1 MTDREALLRSV
12 IDSPEDDV
20 PRLVFADWLEEHGE
34 TQRAEFIRVG
44 CEFERLPKE
53 SPRRQQLDGWLTAM
67 ASTKYAEA
75 WYAELPTLR
84 GIKWTDFRR
93 GFVESANVQVANSFL
108 NAQEQIFA
116 AAPINSLTFQL
127 VKPQELEEVLASPLL
142 RRLRKLNLSGN
153 HIGDDGV
160 ELVAACPYLT
170 GLKALEL
177 RNVGMGGRG
186 RQALRDSPYLSK
198 DISLDTSEERS
209 LAAQAALRMLT
220 GRER

>member
-12 IDSPEDDV
+12 IDSPEDDA

-44 CEFERLPKE
+44 CEYERLLKE
-53 SPRRQQLDGWLTAM
+53 SPRWQQLHGWITAM
-67 ASTKYAEA
+67 LSTKYAKA
-75 WYAELPTLR
+75 WYAELPKLL
-84 GIKWTDFRR
+84 GIHWWEFRR
-93 GFVESANVQVANSFL
+93 GFVESANVVVAKAFINS
-108 NAQEQIFA
+108 QEQIFA
-116 AAPINSLTFQL
+116 ATPISSLTFQHIPRQVL
-127 VKPQELEEVLASPLL
+127 GEVLASPLL
-142 RRLRKLNLSGN
+142 GRLRKLNLSGN

-160 ELVAACPYLT
+160 ELVAGCPYLT

-177 RNVGMGGRG
+177 RNVGMSERG
-186 RQALRDSPYLSK
+186 RQALRDAPYLGK